1 MGALIFLSRL
11 LNFTFLCSKTLCT
24 GIAVNAAFQGSE
36 GRCSFKPLSAQ
47 ELRLL
52 VERRGSRG
60 LQQPRCS
67 AISRAVKGQAEKQA
81 MGAELG
87 AKWWHFRAELCG
99 TGLGGGSCLWE
110 VWRLAAGVG
119 RTGSCTG
126 SESLKKGLCGVRNW
140 TLACEPS
147 GGGVSFFL
155 ISSCE
160 WQNERWGDCR
170 ITAFVVQLDF
180 LCPSW
185 TSLPMTDYACV

>member
-24 GIAVNAAFQGSE
+24 GIAVGEAFQGSE

-99 TGLGGGSCLWE
+99 TGLGRRELPMG
-110 VWRLAAGVG
+110 GVG
-119 RTGSCTG
+119 PGCWRG
-126 SESLKKGLCGVRNW
+126 EDWELHGVKEFEERVVW
-140 TLACEPS
+140 GEELDS
-147 GGGVSFFL
+147 G
-155 ISSCE
+155 
-160 WQNERWGDCR
+160 
-170 ITAFVVQLDF
+170 
-180 LCPSW
+180 
-185 TSLPMTDYACV
+185 M